1 MSFTLENGKEI
12 KSIDC
17 KNTDY
22 FQWGTNC
29 KNLKFTTSQVDKI
42 LESYRDNMT
51 EEELTAFFDGY
62 SN

>member
-12 KSIDC
+12 KSIST

-29 KNLKFTTSQVDKI
+29 KNLNFSTEQVSKI
-42 LESYRDNMT
+42 LESYIDNMT
-51 EEELTAFFDGY
+51 QEEIDDFYNGY